1 MKKFFTYF
9 SIMLTLLSMVGCKSW
24 LDINTN
30 PNYVPE
36 AKIKSLLPSA
46 TEVAAFYDI
55 LAFESRLG
63 KQI

>member
-46 TEVAAFYDI
+46 LSALPHNFT
-55 LAFESRLG
+55 LRS
-63 KQI
+63 K